1 LVTSAKDGVRPYF
14 AALRSNRPR
23 LSQLTDLDNRALT
36 SQNVRVAAIN
46 LRTSRTETTR
56 EKILTVA
63 ERLFAERGVF
73 AVSNRQIGEAAGQG
87 NNTAVGYHFG
97 TKTDL
102 IRAITAGHTRHID
115 LIRARLLA
123 EHEGSDSL
131 RDWVVVTV
139 RPLTDHLAA
148 LGVPSWYARFAAQ
161 LMTEPALRDIMITE
175 ALHSPAARA
184 AATGITRAMPALPD
198 AVRAE
203 REEMVGTL
211 IVHTCAERER
221 TLTGGAAWADVEAH
235 LTDAIV
241 GLLSAPVS
249 ADRGTA

>member
-1 LVTSAKDGVRPYF
+1 
-14 AALRSNRPR
+14 
-23 LSQLTDLDNRALT
+23 
-36 SQNVRVAAIN
+36 VAAIN
-46 LRTSRTETTR
+46 LRTSRAETTR
-56 EKILTVA
+56 ERILTVA

-115 LIRARLLA
+115 QIRNRLLA
-123 EHEGSDSL
+123 EHEGSTAL

-148 LGVPSWYARFAAQ
+148 LGTPSWYARFAAQ
-161 LMTEPALRDIMITE
+161 LMTDPALRDIMTAE
-175 ALHSPAARA
+175 ALHSPAIQA
-184 AATGITRAMPALPD
+184 AAAGISAGLPEMPD
-198 AVRAE
+198 DIRAE
-203 REEMVGTL
+203 RHDMVRAL

-221 TLTGGAAWADVEAH
+221 TLTSGDEWRSVEAH
-235 LTDAIV
+235 LVDAIV

-249 ADRGTA
+249 DRGAP

>member
-1 LVTSAKDGVRPYF
+1 
-14 AALRSNRPR
+14 
-23 LSQLTDLDNRALT
+23 LTDLDNRDVT
-36 SQNVRVAAIN
+36 SKNVRVAAIN
-46 LRTSRTETTR
+46 LRTSRAETTR
-56 EKILTVA
+56 ERILTVA

-102 IRAITAGHTRHID
+102 IRAIMAEHTRHID
-115 LIRARLLA
+115 QIRARLLA
-123 EHEGSDSL
+123 EHEGGSDL
-131 RDWVVVTV
+131 RDWVVMTV

-148 LGVPSWYARFAAQ
+148 LGTPSWYARFAAQ
-161 LMTEPALRDIMITE
+161 LMTDPALRDIMTAE
-175 ALHSPAARA
+175 ALHSPAVQA
-184 AATGITRAMPALPD
+184 AAAGITRAMPTVTE

-203 REEMVGTL
+203 RQEMVRAL

-221 TLTGGAAWADVEAH
+221 TLTSGAAWSDVEAH

-249 ADRGTA
+249 AGALSRD

>member
-1 LVTSAKDGVRPYF
+1 VPSIDLR
-14 AALRSNRPR
+14 AA
-23 LSQLTDLDNRALT
+23 RA
-36 SQNVRVAAIN
+36 
-46 LRTSRTETTR
+46 ETTR

-97 TKTDL
+97 TKIDL

-115 LIRARLLA
+115 QIRARLLTSCSTA
-123 EHEGSDSL
+123 SDL

-148 LGVPSWYARFAAQ
+148 LGTPSWYARFAAQ
-161 LMTEPALRDIMITE
+161 LLTDPALRDIMTAE
-175 ALHSPAARA
+175 ALHSPATQA
-184 AATGITRAMPALPD
+184 AAAGILRAMPDLPD
-198 AVRAE
+198 DVREERSEMVRA
-203 REEMVGTL
+203 L

-221 TLTGGAAWADVEAH
+221 ALTSGTAWRAVEAH

-241 GLLSAPVS
+241 GLLSAPAS
-249 ADRGTA
+249 ADRGAR

>member
-1 LVTSAKDGVRPYF
+1 MKLR
-14 AALRSNRPR
+14 AA
-23 LSQLTDLDNRALT
+23 
-36 SQNVRVAAIN
+36 
-46 LRTSRTETTR
+46 RTETTR
-56 EKILTVA
+56 ERILTVA

-102 IRAITAGHTRHID
+102 IRAITAGHSRHID
-115 LIRARLLA
+115 QIRARLLA
-123 EHEGSDSL
+123 EHEGSDRL
-131 RDWVVVTV
+131 RDWVLITV
-139 RPLTDHLAA
+139 RPLTEHLAA
-148 LGVPSWYARFAAQ
+148 LGIPSWYARFAAQ
-161 LMTEPALRDIMITE
+161 LMTDPALRDIMTAD
-175 ALHSPAARA
+175 ALHSPATQA
-184 AATGITRAMPALPD
+184 AAAGIARTMPELPD

-203 REEMVGTL
+203 RAEMIRTL

-221 TLTGGAAWADVEAH
+221 AQTADWGSLEAD

-249 ADRGTA
+249 ASRF

>member
-1 LVTSAKDGVRPYF
+1 VSSIDLRAVR
-14 AALRSNRPR
+14 A
-23 LSQLTDLDNRALT
+23 
-36 SQNVRVAAIN
+36 
-46 LRTSRTETTR
+46 ETTR

-102 IRAITAGHTRHID
+102 IRAITAGHTRQID
-115 LIRARLLA
+115 QIRARLLTSCSA
-123 EHEGSDSL
+123 ESDL

-148 LGVPSWYARFAAQ
+148 LGTPSWYARFAAQ
-161 LMTEPALRDIMITE
+161 LMTDPALRDIMTAE
-175 ALHSPAARA
+175 ALHSPAIQA
-184 AATGITRAMPALPD
+184 ASGGITRILSSLPYE
-198 AVRAE
+198 VRAE
-203 REEMVGTL
+203 RQEMVRAL

-221 TLTGGAAWADVEAH
+221 TLTSGDAWRAVEAQ

-249 ADRGTA
+249 ADRDAH

>member
-1 LVTSAKDGVRPYF
+1 VATTKLR
-14 AALRSNRPR
+14 AA
-23 LSQLTDLDNRALT
+23 RA
-36 SQNVRVAAIN
+36 
-46 LRTSRTETTR
+46 ETTR
-56 EKILTVA
+56 ERILTVA

-115 LIRARLLA
+115 QIRTRLLA
-123 EHEGSDSL
+123 EHEGSDQL
-131 RDWVVVTV
+131 RDWVVITV
-139 RPLTDHLAA
+139 RPLTEHLAA
-148 LGVPSWYARFAAQ
+148 LGTPSWYARFAAQ
-161 LMTEPALRDIMITE
+161 LMTDPALRDIMTAE
-175 ALHSPAARA
+175 ALHSPATQA
-184 AATGITRAMPALPD
+184 AAAGIARTMPELPD

-203 REEMVGTL
+203 RAEMIRTL

-221 TLTGGAAWADVEAH
+221 AQTGEWGSLEAD

-241 GLLSAPVS
+241 GLLNAPVS
-249 ADRGTA
+249 RPESRP